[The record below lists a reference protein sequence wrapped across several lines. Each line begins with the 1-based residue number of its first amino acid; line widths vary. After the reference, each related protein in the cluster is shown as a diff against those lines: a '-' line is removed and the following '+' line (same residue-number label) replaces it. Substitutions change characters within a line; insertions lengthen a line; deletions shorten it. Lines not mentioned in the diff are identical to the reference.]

1 MISGQNACRKQTLII
16 TSIDHMINFPF
27 FFFLIQFAYSNH
39 LKCNGL
45 ISMASLLYTDFFF
58 INGVFGSAC
67 ALMNPKVNNH
77 VIFSGSEVCETRT
90 GDL

>member
-1 MISGQNACRKQTLII
+1 
-16 TSIDHMINFPF
+16 MINFPF

-58 INGVFGSAC
+58 INRVFGPAC